1 MLGVASFILYMM
13 IYPKYNVAIVDERV
27 SSGYYIFSS
36 ISLLLLFVQLGI
48 IYSNISTV
56 KFETDGTI
64 PKVQLAVV
72 LLLGVLSAISS
83 SVVYIIL
90 KYYRTDGFRLIG

>member
-1 MLGVASFILYMM
+1 M

-90 KYYRTDGFRLIG
+90 KYY